1 MKYIKEDCI
10 KIKTVEC
17 AGHNYY
23 QIGTDAWN
31 IVVGLGGLIDI
42 KNQANKIIE
51 NYINKLEMEL
61 IENGGSEG

>member
-10 KIKTVEC
+10 KIKPVEC

-42 KNQANKIIE
+42 KKSI
-51 NYINKLEMEL
+51 
-61 IENGGSEG
+61 